1 MILPKDI
8 LTLEKKL
15 LDQFPLPTNVSA
27 KIAGDV
33 ALSGHVWQDEE
44 TDKRKAA
51 VLIPLISREKGI
63 TILLTKRTAHL
74 PSHAGQVAFPG
85 GKVEAGDKD
94 IIHTALRE
102 AEEEVG
108 LHKSFV
114 SVLGV
119 LDNYQTGTGFDISPV
134 VGLVGEGF
142 KVVADIEEVEDV
154 FEVPLSFILNK
165 ENHIMKTMFY
175 KGADRQYYA
184 MEFEGH
190 TIWGATAA
198 ILVNFC
204 FVLRQYVDEDS

>member
-15 LDQFPLPTNVSA
+15 LDQFPLPKGVSA
-27 KIAGDV
+27 KITGDV

-44 TDKRKAA
+44 TDRRKAA
-51 VLIPLISREKGI
+51 VLIPLISRKNGI
-63 TILLTKRTAHL
+63 TVLLTKRAAHL

-85 GKVEAGDKD
+85 GKVEAQDKD

-108 LHKSFV
+108 LHKTFV
-114 SVLGV
+114 NILGI
-119 LDNYQTGTGFDISPV
+119 LDNYQTGTGFDIAPV
-134 VGLVGEGF
+134 VGVVEEGF
-142 KVVADIEEVEDV
+142 EIVADRQEVEDV

-165 ENHIMKTMFY
+165 QNHILKSMFY
-175 KGADRQYYA
+175 KGADRQFYA

-204 FVLRQYVDEDS
+204 YVLMQYVDEDS